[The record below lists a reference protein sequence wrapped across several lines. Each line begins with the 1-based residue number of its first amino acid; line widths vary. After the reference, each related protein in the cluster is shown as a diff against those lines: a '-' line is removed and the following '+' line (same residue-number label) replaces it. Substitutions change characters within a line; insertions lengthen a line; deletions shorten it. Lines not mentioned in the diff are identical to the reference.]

1 MLMLNSSLYIKY
13 KNKNNYWN
21 FKFHHKI
28 RWFLGVLLQLSI
40 LWVKQEGSLSVG
52 SWKEGFAKA
61 VALLLSTYH

>member
-28 RWFLGVLLQLSI
+28 RWFLGVSLLLSI
-40 LWVKQEGSLSVG
+40 LWEKQEGSLS
-52 SWKEGFAKA
+52 W
-61 VALLLSTYH
+61 LLERGVR